1 VPAERELL
9 SCLCDPRVDALLPS
23 RVTQASLVR
32 ARCLEAFRGGRLG
45 VDEDLTRSRQAC
57 EPRGRVD
64 RVADLRDVS
73 RIALPRRRLRTT
85 SLCAPPPIIHGS
97 TRHCLSARAVPLRL
111 QLRRPRARHAGKGV
125 AERATRRRREH
136 PPDFPRAVET
146 GVAARQHLLP
156 PFLEVSLAVARTR
169 HVTAS
174 GPGGV
179 ARSCADEQLEP
190 RVPQRSRPTSC
201 VRFWAE
207 AQAGRSGCWPILIG
221 IECRI
226 RNLRPT
232 RLAARRRLVHTGEQ
246 RKTRPTRRA

>member
-1 VPAERELL
+1 VA
-9 SCLCDPRVDALLPS
+9 AW
-23 RVTQASLVR
+23 A
-32 ARCLEAFRGGRLG
+32 
-45 VDEDLTRSRQAC
+45 LTRISPDPAKPVSRAA
-57 EPRGRVD
+57 VD

-97 TRHCLSARAVPLRL
+97 TRHLPVCSSSPLAAAIASTACSPCPRKGRCRACN
-111 QLRRPRARHAGKGV
+111 AAAAG
-125 AERATRRRREH
+125 A